1 MPVLREPG
9 VEEIVTRLAATPGAW
24 AREAERAIEAAAPAA
39 VLWTDAILRAGA
51 HRSVAE
57 CLDAERRLMRHA
69 IRRPDF
75 AEGVRAMVIDKDRRP
90 RWSPARRAD
99 VDRAMIAA
107 VTA

>member
-1 MPVLREPG
+1 
-9 VEEIVTRLAATPGAW
+9 
-24 AREAERAIEAAAPAA
+24 
-39 VLWTDAILRAGA
+39 
-51 HRSVAE
+51 
-57 CLDAERRLMRHA
+57 MRHA

-75 AEGVRAMVIDKDRRP
+75 AEGVRAVVIDKDRRP